1 MFDPGLPSPP
11 RNVRAVEVDK
21 DFVVLEW
28 DEPESDGGVEVV
40 EFLIEKSLS
49 GELRVLQSCIT
60 RERIVSVSMT

>member
-11 RNVRAVEVDK
+11 RNVRAAEVDK

-28 DEPESDGGVEVV
+28 DDPESDGGVEVV

-49 GELRVLQSCIT
+49 GE
-60 RERIVSVSMT
+60 